1 MILSDSTLREA
12 VRAKRIGFNVELVDE
27 QFQPASIDFTLGRHF
42 RAFKNGGLDQQPTV
56 TRFTNDYVKSNVI
69 DVSDFDPAAE
79 MEEFEADHLIL
90 HPFQFCLGTTA
101 ERVRLPADLR
111 GVLYGRSSLA
121 RLGLVVHTVAGNL
134 DPGFDGEITL
144 ELLNVGSRILKI
156 PAGWRIAHVS
166 FEELDKAAGQP
177 YGIKKNSKYQGQ
189 QGATASRIKNDMD
202 HHEGRNVAR

>member
-12 VRAKRIGFNVELVDE
+12 VRTKRIGFNVELVDE
-27 QFQPASIDFTLGRHF
+27 QFQPASIDFTLSRHF
-42 RAFKNGGLDQQPTV
+42 RAYKNAGLVQQPTA
-56 TRFTNDYVKSNVI
+56 TMGFGLKPI
-69 DVSDFDPAAE
+69 DVSNFNSDEE
-79 MEEFEADHLIL
+79 MEVFEADHLIL
-90 HPFQFCLGTTA
+90 GPYQFCLGSTV

-144 ELLNVGSRILKI
+144 ELLNVGSRTLKI

-189 QGATASRIKNDMD
+189 TGATASRIKNDMD
-202 HHEGRNVAR
+202 HHEGRNVSR